1 MVRWAKSQSY
11 TQENLHLNVKLPFK
25 KVPGPLDIPTLKK
38 KIHSQKIIK
47 RTLKAIILSTYIS

>member
-38 KIHSQKIIK
+38 NTFTKNN
-47 RTLKAIILSTYIS
+47 